1 MFDCIL
7 GTCYICTSN
16 TYHIQFTSAV
26 VLIVNVLACKSIHCD
41 RLIFSMF
48 SQFAG
53 FSAES
58 LSSRILDAKCDIL
71 VTAGKV
77 VLWTDLFSLP
87 CLQSDWFY
95 FCLQMLKQSAA
106 LFRLNFAIGI
116 KPASHPDPEVIL
128 VVVTTL
134 YLGMIITVM
143 ANPLKTT
150 MSTAMLAFFQIRFLS
165 GVFLLFYCSVSCWR
179 TIFPALRL
187 QSRRQP
193 SHVLKRL
200 WSVIVLASK
209 RRRSVGNPCKARS
222 LEGSYR
228 PPCVPAHPSGGVAA
242 RV

>member
-1 MFDCIL
+1 VSQHVYHTSLLLLFLSNKNNNVVTSMFDCIL

-87 CLQSDWFY
+87 CLQSD
-95 FCLQMLKQSAA
+95 
-106 LFRLNFAIGI
+106 
-116 KPASHPDPEVIL
+116 
-128 VVVTTL
+128 
-134 YLGMIITVM
+134 
-143 ANPLKTT
+143 
-150 MSTAMLAFFQIRFLS
+150 
-165 GVFLLFYCSVSCWR
+165 
-179 TIFPALRL
+179 
-187 QSRRQP
+187 
-193 SHVLKRL
+193 
-200 WSVIVLASK
+200 
-209 RRRSVGNPCKARS
+209 
-222 LEGSYR
+222 
-228 PPCVPAHPSGGVAA
+228 
-242 RV
+242 